1 VADLENMLQEREIEY
16 EMSQGQLKQQL
27 QVRYEELKKLNEMLD
42 NNEKLIRKLKE
53 ENLLLSRPT
62 NRSI

>member
-1 VADLENMLQEREIEY
+1 MADLENMLQEREIEY